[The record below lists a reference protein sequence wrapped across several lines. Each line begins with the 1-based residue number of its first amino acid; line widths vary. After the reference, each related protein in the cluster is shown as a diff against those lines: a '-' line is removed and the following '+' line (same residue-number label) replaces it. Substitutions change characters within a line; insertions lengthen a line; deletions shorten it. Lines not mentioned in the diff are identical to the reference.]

1 MEDMLMR
8 TLTIAAAAALLIA
21 GSAFAQDTGGAS
33 KARKDQNPQA
43 VPQSQGT
50 AQVPQSSG
58 SKARKDRR
66 PQASGTQSGT
76 STPNTT
82 DPMDPNMNPRTKV
95 K

>member
-1 MEDMLMR
+1 MR
-8 TLTIAAAAALLIA
+8 TLIITAAALLIA
-21 GSAFAQDTGGAS
+21 GSAFAQDTQGAS
-33 KARKDQNPQA
+33 KARKDQNPQT

-66 PQASGTQSGT
+66 PDAPATQSGT
-76 STPNTT
+76 SAPSST
-82 DPMDPNMNPRTKV
+82 DSMDPNMNPRTKV

>member
-8 TLTIAAAAALLIA
+8 TLIITAAALLIA
-21 GSAFAQDTGGAS
+21 GSAFAQNTEGAS
-33 KARKDQNPQA
+33 KARKDMNPQA
-43 VPQSQGT
+43 APQSQGT

-76 STPNTT
+76 STSNPT